1 MATTDELKAALLKAH
16 RAGDNRGATLIA
28 EQLRNQVARVP
39 PVPLD
44 DYLGQAATA
53 SADAINAGRQ
63 AVGFQNYAPGQDVN
77 NEAPISSPN
86 GTSVIPYVDRA
97 TEARAKAQQAMN
109 QETRDSSVF
118 DRAML
123 GAGKE
128 SELLLHGL
136 KNIGNF
142 GINTAANAWADKGLF
157 PDTLHGVADDAMAR
171 TTTRNEEATD
181 QRPMREALDKSTG
194 LPGIAGSFL
203 PYYLSGFAAG
213 PVTNK
218 IAGAGLKAVGD
229 VASTPAVAARSM
241 LGDLVERGAS
251 QGRRG
256 PMWLNR
262 EWFEPASRKA
272 AQKAN
277 SVGDRAINGMYDD
290 ALKQIVGSGLLGAL
304 ENTSNPDRDA
314 ESGAFNG
321 IAGGFLGAGAKPWLT
336 RISHPQDR
344 LVSNDMLETFKR
356 AERQGYH
363 TTPGELTGKP
373 SLQVYEAN
381 LRTHPKTMDMLYNH
395 DRNNQDKLDRMFMR
409 GLGMDNI
416 QGGLTHEAFANH
428 NAKLTDRWNA
438 LREGTEGR
446 FDDATMG
453 QVDEYLKKLHTDRS
467 PGSQEISDTATNVR
481 NAMYGYGDGS
491 LQLQPQAYPLA
502 TGQAVTKDL
511 KAIYD
516 KLAPQGQLPIHQSL
530 IDTALSKWQASRQHA
545 VDWAQPG
552 RATRQERINNAA
564 AAKADKTAYQ
574 NLTAQQ
580 KAIAQQNASL
590 TNTPAS
596 DTAAARTIN
605 DINKLLRFNGMPEN
619 ARFITPDHAQ
629 ILNKH
634 LAKLESLTKD
644 SVGKPNLSYGQLPT
658 MYDDVLGALKPIS
671 GNLVKRDAV
680 TGEAIL
686 DGTRLA
692 KLRSDLQQQISQLR
706 QDQRGTDANKLLPLL
721 DHLDKATK
729 YKGNALI
736 PNEEAARA
744 LRQDSAMLN
753 LARENRMVNTD
764 MRLDPT
770 AMTKWVEGDPLELG
784 NLLAGKQSIPQKKD
798 WYDITSL
805 HRQRLSGR
813 KSTQNNQGSVETA
826 MGSEGLVT
834 PKDFSPGFFP
844 AARTQTYLYGRMGGL
859 IPKGFPAST
868 GLLNLRH
875 NGPTSIYPISHG
887 LEQSIDGY
895 GRLYRNIKE
904 LPGRAS
910 SLYEELMK

>member
-1 MATTDELKAALLKAH
+1 MATTEELKAALLKAH
-16 RAGDNRGATLIA
+16 KAGDTRGATLIA
-28 EQLRNQVARVP
+28 EQLRNEVANVP
-39 PVPLD
+39 PVPSD
-44 DYLGQAATA
+44 DYLGQGATA
-53 SADAINAGRQ
+53 AAETINAGRQ
-63 AVGFQNYAPGQDVN
+63 AVGWQNYAPGQDVN
-77 NEAPISSPN
+77 NQAPIDQPN
-86 GTSVIPYVDRA
+86 GVSVIPYVDQA

-109 QETRDSSVF
+109 QEVAASSKW

-136 KNIGNF
+136 KNIGDF

-157 PDTLHGVADDAMAR
+157 PDTLYGVANDAMTR
-171 TTTRNEEATD
+171 TNTRNQEATE

-218 IAGAGLKAVGD
+218 VAGTGLKAGGD
-229 VASTPAVAARSM
+229 VAEALIKAGRSL
-241 LGDLVERGAS
+241 LGNLVERGAS

-262 EWFEPASRKA
+262 EIFDPLKTKELNAI
-272 AQKAN
+272 N
-277 SVGDRAINGMYDD
+277 SIGDRQLSYMQADRP
-290 ALKQIVGSGLLGAL
+290 KQILGGGILGAL
-304 ENTSNPDRDA
+304 ENSSNPDRDA

-321 IAGGFLGAGAKPWLT
+321 AYGALAGSLVKPYLT
-336 RISHPQDR
+336 QISHPGDR
-344 LVSNDMLETFKR
+344 GVKPDMLEALKR
-356 AERQGYH
+356 AERQGYSV
-363 TTPGELTGKP
+363 TPGLRTGKP

-381 LRTHPKTMDMLYNH
+381 ARHNPATMDMMHNFDL
-395 DRNNQDKLDRMFMR
+395 NNQDKLDRMFMR
-409 GLGMDNI
+409 GLGMDNV

-428 NAKLTDRWNA
+428 NAKLTDRWDA
-438 LREGTEGR
+438 LRQGTEGR
-446 FDDATMG
+446 FDEATMG

-491 LQLQPQAYPLA
+491 LQLQPQSYPLA

-511 KAIYD
+511 KAVYD
-516 KLAPQGQLPIHQSL
+516 KLAPQGQLPLHQSL
-530 IDTALSKWQASRQHA
+530 IDTALNKWQTSRQHA
-545 VDWAQPG
+545 VDWSKPG

-564 AAKADKTAYQ
+564 AAKADKTDYQ
-574 NLTAQQ
+574 NLIAQQ
-580 KAIAQQNASL
+580 KAIAQQNALL

-619 ARFITPDHAQ
+619 ARFITPDHVQ

-644 SVGKPNLSYGQLPT
+644 SVGKPNLSFGQLPT

-671 GNLVKRDAV
+671 GNLVKRDAA

-686 DGTRLA
+686 DGARLA
-692 KLRSDLQQQISQLR
+692 KLRRDLQEQVSQLR
-706 QDQRGTDANKLLPLL
+706 QDNRGTDANKLLPLL

-784 NLLAGKQSIPQKKD
+784 NLFAGKQSIPQKKD
-798 WYDITSL
+798 WYDITRL
-805 HRQRLSGR
+805 HREQLSGK
-813 KSTQNNQGSVETA
+813 KSTQTNQGAVNSGVDEMA
-826 MGSEGLVT
+826 T
-834 PKDFSPGFFP
+834 PHSFMPSAYQQWKL
-844 AARTQTYLYGRMGGL
+844 QTYLHGRMGGV
-859 IPKGFPAST
+859 IPKGWPAAT
-868 GLLNLRH
+868 GYMNMNH
-875 NGPTSIYPISHG
+875 TGPASIYPINHG
-887 LEQSIDGY
+887 LEQSADTS
-895 GRLYRNIKE
+895 GRVYRGGKKLTNKV
-904 LPGRAS
+904 S